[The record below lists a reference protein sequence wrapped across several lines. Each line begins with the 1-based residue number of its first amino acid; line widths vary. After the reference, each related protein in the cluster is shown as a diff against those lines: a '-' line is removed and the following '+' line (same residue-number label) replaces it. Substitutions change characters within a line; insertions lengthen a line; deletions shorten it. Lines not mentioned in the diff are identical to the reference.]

1 MHATEGVP
9 HTGRRERETMLAAA
23 GLGGTWVAD
32 PALSV
37 ARIARLICVGNSQ
50 RVRKAHLLQSD
61 RPLEGLGG
69 RSL

>member
-1 MHATEGVP
+1 
-9 HTGRRERETMLAAA
+9 MLAAA